1 MICTDAEYQEAR
13 ARLLEE
19 RRRLGEHEARMKGT
33 DLSAAERKR
42 ALDPL
47 QSFSAQL
54 EEEMEAS
61 ERAQRGSFESPT
73 NLHGLERLLIGARI
87 YRGLSQ
93 RELAALLGVHE
104 SQVSR
109 DERNGYGSITVER
122 ASRILEALRVEL
134 VSELKRG
141 PIAPRQSR

>member
-1 MICTDAEYQEAR
+1 MIRTDAEYHEAR

-19 RRRLGEHEARMKGT
+19 RRRLGEHEARMKEM

-47 QSFSAQL
+47 LSFSAQL
-54 EEEMEAS
+54 EEEIEAY
-61 ERAQRGSFESPT
+61 ERAQRGSFEPLT
-73 NLHGLERLLIGARI
+73 NLHGLGRLLIGARI

-93 RELAALLGVHE
+93 RELAARLGVHE

-109 DERNGYGSITVER
+109 DERNEYRSITVER
-122 ASRILEALRVEL
+122 ASRILETLGVEM
-134 VSELKRG
+134 VAEVRPG
-141 PIAPRQSR
+141 PKA

>member
-1 MICTDAEYQEAR
+1 MIRTDAEYQEVR

-19 RRRLGEHEARMKGT
+19 RRRLSEHEARMKEM
-33 DLSAAERKR
+33 DLSAPERKR

-54 EEEMEAS
+54 EEEMEAY
-61 ERAQRGSFESPT
+61 ERAQRGSFESTT
-73 NLHGLERLLIGARI
+73 NLRGLGRLLIGARI

-93 RELAALLGVHE
+93 RELAALLRVHE

-109 DERNGYGSITVER
+109 DERNEYGSITVER
-122 ASRILEALRVEL
+122 ASRILEALGVEL
-134 VSELKRG
+134 VSELKPG
-141 PIAPRQSR
+141 PKA